1 MQNKIKFSFYFPVI
15 SVFLILAGCKEKKQ
29 ADQPSSQLTEIR
41 FTQPHFNFGKISEG
55 EIVAHT
61 YYFKNTGTT
70 DLLIKNVDSGCGCTS
85 VNYSSRPLSPGKE
98 GKIEI
103 TFNSSGRYGKQYK
116 EILIFANLPKGK
128 KTLSFTADVQ

>member
-1 MQNKIKFSFYFPVI
+1 MQNRIKFSFYF
-15 SVFLILAGCKEKKQ
+15 LIMSGCLVLTGCKEKKQ
-29 ADQPSSQLTEIR
+29 TGEQSSPLTEIR
-41 FTQPHFNFGKISEG
+41 FSQPHFNFGKIREG

-61 YYFKNTGTT
+61 YYFKNTGAA
-70 DLLIKNVDSGCGCTS
+70 DLLIKNVDSGCGCTN
-85 VNYSSRPLSPGKE
+85 VTYSSQPLPPDKE

-128 KTLSFTADVQ
+128 ATLSFTADVQ